1 MPDLLGLQLLLSPE
15 VLVALADDDADGIA
29 DVGVLEEALAASTRE
44 VSQAIAGVH
53 TVAGAAPLP
62 AVLADIAQ
70 TLAIERLYERR
81 REALP
86 GPWSQRA
93 ARARMLLEE
102 IARGE
107 RPVEGAARAAPRI
120 ASNVTPE
127 DRVFTTGK
135 MGTF

>member
-29 DVGVLEEALAASTRE
+29 DAGVLEEALAASTRE
-44 VSQAIAGVH
+44 VRQAVAGV
-53 TVAGAAPLP
+53 VALAIDAPLP
-62 AVLADIAQ
+62 ALLADIAQ

-86 GPWSQRA
+86 GPWTDRA
-93 ARARMLLEE
+93 ARARVLLDE

-107 RPVEGAARAAPRI
+107 RPVDGAPQGAPRVT
-120 ASNVTPE
+120 SNVSPE
-127 DRVFTTGK
+127 DRVFTIGK
-135 MGTF
+135 MGSF